1 MKKDKSV
8 SAGEHKPMPNAAELN
23 RSAELLVRAR
33 TGRESA
39 YCVVTFHSYTDHR
52 TLYGEGFVA
61 SWWVNAIHVLSRD
74 NDWYLLPDIE
84 LALDAAKKAA
94 RHFERSLDLRVE
106 HGAYAAIR
114 LGRLAGATTAIALS
128 PQFSLDT
135 RVAPFENRWGL
146 DARRLDYQIERRLA
160 GKCSSN
166 RPMSS
171 TILTIATGAMS
182 SSSDLA

>member
-94 RHFERSLDLRVE
+94 RHFERVSTYGSSMAPTRRS
-106 HGAYAAIR
+106 A
-114 LGRLAGATTAIALS
+114 LAGSPVRRPRLRFRRNSRSIRASRLSRIAGDWTHAGSTTRSSAALQGS
-128 PQFSLDT
+128 V
-135 RVAPFENRWGL
+135 RRIGL
-146 DARRLDYQIERRLA
+146 CLLR
-160 GKCSSN
+160 S
-166 RPMSS
+166 
-171 TILTIATGAMS
+171 
-182 SSSDLA
+182 